1 MTVTAFIIVIII
13 GVSMVLTTT
22 DVAKIV
28 ALIEAGHNKS
38 YVARTLGFPRATVQ
52 DAWNRY
58 LETGNFTRRQGSGR
72 KRKTIAADDR
82 FLVVRSLRER
92 RATSVVLKNEL
103 RMTRGVN
110 ISDKTV
116 RRRLN
121 EADLRSRRPAK
132 KPRLLRHHRRERLR
146 FAREHLNWTVEQWSN
161 VLFTD
166 ESRVC
171 LRSPDG
177 RERVYRRANERFAEC
192 TITEI
197 ISYRGGSVMVW
208 AGISADSR
216 TEMIFV
222 DNGALNARRY
232 IEDILQEAV
241 VPFAPLIGEQFI
253 LMHDNARPHVAR
265 IVNEYLDEVG
275 IRRLDWPACSPDLN
289 PIEHFWDQL
298 KRAVRRRPMQPGT
311 LQELR
316 IALSQEYNVIPQE
329 RIVTLIQSLPRRM
342 RSVIEARGGHT
353 RY

>member
-1 MTVTAFIIVIII
+1 
-13 GVSMVLTTT
+13 MVLTTT

-28 ALIEAGHNKS
+28 ALIEEGHNKS

-58 LETGNFTRRQGSGR
+58 LGTGNFTRRQGSGR
-72 KRKTIAADDR
+72 KRKTTAADDR
-82 FLVVRSLRER
+82 FLVVRSLRDR
-92 RATSVVLKNEL
+92 RATSVTLKNEL
-103 RMTRGVN
+103 RMIRGVN

-121 EADLRSRRPAK
+121 EAELRSRRPAK
-132 KPRLLRHHRRERLR
+132 KLRLLRHHRRERLR

-177 RERVYRRANERFAEC
+177 RERVYRRPNERFAEC
-192 TITEI
+192 TITEL
-197 ISYRGGSVMVW
+197 ISYHGGSVMVW
-208 AGISADSR
+208 AGISTDAR
-216 TEMIFV
+216 TELIFV
-222 DNGALNARRY
+222 DNGALNAHRY

-241 VPFAPLIGEQFI
+241 VPFGPLIGEQFI

-265 IVNEYLDEVG
+265 VVNEYLDEVG

-316 IALSQEYNVIPQE
+316 IALSQEYNLIPQE
-329 RIVTLIQSLPRRM
+329 RIVTLIHSLPSRM